1 MNSFSYDEEPVK
13 VTRDSG
19 YSKLKLISPENRKK
33 ARKNAHNPNI
43 VTGKYRLKDLFAKRD
58 IVVIPEK
65 MTLWYQFTE

>member
-33 ARKNAHNPNI
+33 L
-43 VTGKYRLKDLFAKRD
+43 V
-58 IVVIPEK
+58 K
-65 MTLWYQFTE
+65 MHIIRIL